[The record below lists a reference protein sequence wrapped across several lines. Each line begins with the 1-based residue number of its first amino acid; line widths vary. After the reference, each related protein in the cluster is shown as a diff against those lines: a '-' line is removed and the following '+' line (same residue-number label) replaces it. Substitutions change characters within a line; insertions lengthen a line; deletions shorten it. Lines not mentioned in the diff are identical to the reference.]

1 MLPNQQALVL
11 DSCLNLARYCFFWYD
26 DRRRLKCMDDELID
40 QDDVM
45 PAATNSNA
53 LIVDT
58 IRANFADF
66 CDDIMSMY
74 GANDD
79 KDQLESL
86 SSTSAEELQEEYKRV
101 SYRIQWLEAL
111 LSESRLEL
119 ELIVNAQ
126 DSLATGPNH

>member
-1 MLPNQQALVL
+1 
-11 DSCLNLARYCFFWYD
+11 
-26 DRRRLKCMDDELID
+26 MDEELIE

-45 PAATNSNA
+45 PAASNSNA